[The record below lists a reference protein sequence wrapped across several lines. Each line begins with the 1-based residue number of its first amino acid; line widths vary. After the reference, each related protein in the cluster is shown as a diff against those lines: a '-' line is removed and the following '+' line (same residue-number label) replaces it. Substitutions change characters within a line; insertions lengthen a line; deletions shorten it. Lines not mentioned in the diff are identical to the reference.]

1 MLLDMRFVDYLLQR
15 LKESV
20 FGYEIYDFDLDS
32 WTTLD
37 VSPHWHIIS
46 CDLGITLKRNTYWH
60 AREMNSEENI
70 VDHIICFD
78 FTRERFRP
86 LLPLPVSVGDHDYEY
101 LTLSCVGEEKL
112 AALFEHTESNPY
124 ELEIWITTKIEAE
137 MVSWSK
143 FLRMDTGPDI
153 LVTTICEGYFIA
165 MAFNEDIPRTFIII
179 GEAGYLI
186 NLDIGVL
193 TNQMCRLHMS
203 ALMFQVWSKSRNL
216 H

>member
-1 MLLDMRFVDYLLQR
+1 LRFVDYLLQR

-60 AREMNSEENI
+60 AREMNLEENI

-86 LLPLPVSVGDHDYEY
+86 LLPLPVSVGVHDYEY
-101 LTLSCVGEEKL
+101 LTLSRVREEKL
-112 AALFEHTESNPY
+112 AALFQHTESNPY

-153 LVTTICEGYFIA
+153 LVTTICEGYFIDEEKKVA
-165 MAFNEDIPRTFIII
+165 MGF
-179 GEAGYLI
+179 
-186 NLDIGVL
+186 
-193 TNQMCRLHMS
+193 
-203 ALMFQVWSKSRNL
+203 
-216 H
+216 